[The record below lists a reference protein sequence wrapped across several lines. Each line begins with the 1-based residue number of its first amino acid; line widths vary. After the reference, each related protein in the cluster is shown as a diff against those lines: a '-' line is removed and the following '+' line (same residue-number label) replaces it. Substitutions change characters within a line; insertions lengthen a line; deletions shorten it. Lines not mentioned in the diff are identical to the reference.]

1 MIVTPPADR
10 QSAPSTTAHGG
21 RVTATEW
28 IDGVEHLVILEDDG
42 GGFQEVSLM
51 PLDPSTDEPAALDR
65 HAAPAR

>member
-1 MIVTPPADR
+1 
-10 QSAPSTTAHGG
+10 
-21 RVTATEW
+21 VTATEW